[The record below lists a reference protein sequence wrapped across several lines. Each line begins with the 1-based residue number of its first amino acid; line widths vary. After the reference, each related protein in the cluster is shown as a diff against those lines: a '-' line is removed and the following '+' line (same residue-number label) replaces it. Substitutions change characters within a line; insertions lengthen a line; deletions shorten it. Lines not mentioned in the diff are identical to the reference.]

1 MKKYTIQDLSE
12 GKVAVTHDGTLEQ
25 LKKVLKLA
33 FPLDKSEPSGS
44 CKYYRKYRNS
54 YWHGF
59 EATDLPIQSVKD
71 FLDQEKTYPRVMLV
85 SDANDTNL
93 ALKRVVFMEKC
104 GKYVAWGIAETLEE
118 AEKETNAAGWKY
130 AWELEEQ
137 TIFPFQLQPQDAQS
151 IIDIACNDWKQKLS
165 KNWAASIVLKEPIE
179 ISEESYN
186 KMYKACTQDQKELF
200 NKIFK

>member
-12 GKVAVTHDGTLEQ
+12 GKVAVLNNGTLEQ

-33 FPLDKSEPSGS
+33 FPQDTTIPGGS
-44 CKYYRKYRNS
+44 CELYKKWRTYN
-54 YWHGF
+54 WCGVDD
-59 EATDLPIQSVKD
+59 TNLPIQSVKD
-71 FLDQEKTYPRVMLV
+71 FLDQEKTYPRVMWV

-93 ALKRVVFMEKC
+93 ANKRVVFMEKC